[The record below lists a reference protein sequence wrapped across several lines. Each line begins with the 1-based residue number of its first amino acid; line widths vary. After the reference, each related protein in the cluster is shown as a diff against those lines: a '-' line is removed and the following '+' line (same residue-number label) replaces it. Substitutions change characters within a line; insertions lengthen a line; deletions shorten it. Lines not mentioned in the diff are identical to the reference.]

1 MKNNNN
7 KWFFNSRG
15 FSLIELI
22 VVIALLGILGAIATT
37 QIADVSSKMRVTSA
51 MNQIISDIELT
62 KEFALA
68 NSTTMTITY
77 DTNLNQYFI
86 KNDGSLVA
94 NFPGSDN
101 GIISLS
107 NGIFSNT
114 DLTQI
119 NLNGSNNI
127 TIDKWGNVLND
138 GTIVLNDNYI
148 ITISKISGATQ
159 VAQP

>member
-37 QIADVSSKMRVTSA
+37 QVADISSKMRVTSA

-68 NSTTMTITY
+68 NSTAMTITY
-77 DTNLNQYFI
+77 DVNLDRYFI
-86 KNDGSLVA
+86 KDNGNLVS

-107 NGIFSNT
+107 NGIFSNNSGKSPPPGT
-114 DLTQI
+114 FHVVCLTPSLAI
-119 NLNGSNNI
+119 KSTFTGFDSMKFL
-127 TIDKWGNVLND
+127 TLEF
-138 GTIVLNDNYI
+138 
-148 ITISKISGATQ
+148 IS
-159 VAQP
+159 

>member
-7 KWFFNSRG
+7 KCFFNSGG
-15 FSLIELI
+15 FSLIELV
-22 VVIALLGILGAIATT
+22 VVIALLGILGALASV
-37 QIADVSSKMRVTSA
+37 QIADISSKMRVTSA

-62 KEFALA
+62 KELALA
-68 NSTTMTITY
+68 NSTAMTITY

-86 KNDGSLVA
+86 KNDGNLVT
-94 NFPGSDN
+94 NFPGSHN

-107 NGIFSNT
+107 NSIFSNT
-114 DLTQI
+114 DLTQT
-119 NLNGSNNI
+119 NLNGSNII
-127 TIDKWGNVLND
+127 TIDKWGNVLNE

-148 ITISKISGATQ
+148 ITISKISGATL

>member
-1 MKNNNN
+1 MKNDNN
-7 KWFFNSRG
+7 KYFFSSRG

-22 VVIALLGILGAIATT
+22 VVIALLGILGALASV
-37 QIADVSSKMRVTSA
+37 QIADISSKMRISSA

-62 KEFALA
+62 KELALA
-68 NSTTMTITY
+68 NSTAMTITY
-77 DTNLNQYFI
+77 DINLDQYYI
-86 KNDGSLVA
+86 EKDGNLVS

-114 DLTQI
+114 NLTRT
-119 NLNGSNNI
+119 NLNGSNII
-127 TIDKWGNVLND
+127 TIDKWGNVLNE
-138 GTIVLNDNYI
+138 GTIILNDNYI
-148 ITISKISGATQ
+148 ITVSKISGATL

>member
-101 GIISLS
+101 GIVSLS

>member
-7 KWFFNSRG
+7 KCFFSSGG

-22 VVIALLGILGAIATT
+22 VVIALLGILGALASV
-37 QIADVSSKMRVTSA
+37 QIADISSKMRVTSA

-62 KEFALA
+62 KELALA
-68 NSTTMTITY
+68 NSTAMTITY

-86 KNDGSLVA
+86 KNDGNLVT
-94 NFPGSDN
+94 NFPGSHN

-107 NGIFSNT
+107 NSIFSNT
-114 DLTQI
+114 DLTQT
-119 NLNGSNNI
+119 NLNGSNII
-127 TIDKWGNVLND
+127 TIDKWGNVLNE

-148 ITISKISGATQ
+148 ITISKISGATL

>member
-138 GTIVLNDNYI
+138 GTIVLNNNYI

>member
-1 MKNNNN
+1 
-7 KWFFNSRG
+7 
-15 FSLIELI
+15 
-22 VVIALLGILGAIATT
+22 
-37 QIADVSSKMRVTSA
+37 
-51 MNQIISDIELT
+51 
-62 KEFALA
+62 
-68 NSTTMTITY
+68 MTITY

-101 GIISLS
+101 GIVSLS

>member
-37 QIADVSSKMRVTSA
+37 QIGDISSKMRVSSA
-51 MNQIISDIELT
+51 INQIISDIELT

-68 NSTTMTITY
+68 NSTAMTITY
-77 DTNLNQYFI
+77 DVNLDRYFI
-86 KNDGSLVA
+86 KDNGNLVA

-119 NLNGSNNI
+119 NLNGSNDI
-127 TIDKWGNVLND
+127 MIDKWGNVLND

-159 VAQP
+159 VAQQ

>member
-101 GIISLS
+101 GIVSLS

-127 TIDKWGNVLND
+127 TIDKWGNCRN
-138 GTIVLNDNYI
+138 
-148 ITISKISGATQ
+148 
-159 VAQP
+159 

>member
-1 MKNNNN
+1 MKNDNN
-7 KWFFNSRG
+7 KCFFNSGG

-22 VVIALLGILGAIATT
+22 VVIALLGILGALASV
-37 QIADVSSKMRVTSA
+37 QIADISSKMRISSA

-62 KEFALA
+62 KELALA
-68 NSTTMTITY
+68 NSTAMTITY
-77 DTNLNQYFI
+77 DINLDQYYI
-86 KNDGSLVA
+86 EKDGNLVS

-114 DLTQI
+114 NLTRT
-119 NLNGSNNI
+119 NLNGSNII
-127 TIDKWGNVLND
+127 TIDKWGNVLNE
-138 GTIVLNDNYI
+138 GTIILNDNYI
-148 ITISKISGATQ
+148 ITVSKISGATL